1 MFVGGEASSSEV
13 FLKDLFIHWVSTPY
27 EIKIDETYSFF
38 WGIVLYSLSIQENEK
53 LARFFESIFKDRN
66 G

>member
-27 EIKIDETYSFF
+27 KIKIDETYSFF